1 MSDMSNFTIKKNI
14 LMSADKNQGS

>member
-1 MSDMSNFTIKKNI
+1 MSDMSNFTIKKII